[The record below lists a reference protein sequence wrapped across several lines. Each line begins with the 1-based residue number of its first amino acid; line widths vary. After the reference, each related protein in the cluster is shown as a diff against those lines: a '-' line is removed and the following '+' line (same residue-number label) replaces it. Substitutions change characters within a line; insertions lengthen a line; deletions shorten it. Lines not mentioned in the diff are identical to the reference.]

1 MLAADRS
8 LLEVNLRQSAI
19 KLREKELNLYVENYS
34 AMGTQAAVLAGF
46 TTTCLIEITIP
57 ADADKYAVCF
67 LHLLSVLSI
76 AANITCV
83 SLSTITTIWGSS
95 KALRGK
101 DGSMDE
107 AVDGISKE
115 RSLIFN
121 SFAIGLAGNLA
132 TVMAACLVLMDVYTA
147 VGGCVMIVYASMVI
161 WRNSRRILLKF
172 DLIEATKLDDLTT
185 WPRNNSIDGS
195 TMALMGSSDASDFR
209 NRASASNRG
218 EADNV

>member
-57 ADADKYAVCF
+57 PEADKYAVCF

-83 SLSTITTIWGSS
+83 SLSTMTTIWGSS

-115 RSLIFN
+115 RSL
-121 SFAIGLAGNLA
+121 
-132 TVMAACLVLMDVYTA
+132 M
-147 VGGCVMIVYASMVI
+147 
-161 WRNSRRILLKF
+161 
-172 DLIEATKLDDLTT
+172 
-185 WPRNNSIDGS
+185 
-195 TMALMGSSDASDFR
+195 FR
-209 NRASASNRG
+209 QQ
-218 EADNV
+218 

>member
-57 ADADKYAVCF
+57 HDADKYAVCF

-83 SLSTITTIWGSS
+83 SLSTMTTIWGSS

-115 RSLIFN
+115 RELIFN
-121 SFAIGLAGNLA
+121 SFAVGLAGNLA

-147 VGGCVMIVYASMVI
+147 TGGCLMIVYASTVI
-161 WRNSRRILLKF
+161 WRNSRRILVKF
-172 DLIEATKLDDLTT
+172 DLIEATRLDDLTT
-185 WPRNNSIDGS
+185 WSRNGS
-195 TMALMGSSDASDFR
+195 SAGSSGLALMGSDSDFR
-209 NRASASNRG
+209 NRTSASRG
-218 EADNV
+218 GADIV